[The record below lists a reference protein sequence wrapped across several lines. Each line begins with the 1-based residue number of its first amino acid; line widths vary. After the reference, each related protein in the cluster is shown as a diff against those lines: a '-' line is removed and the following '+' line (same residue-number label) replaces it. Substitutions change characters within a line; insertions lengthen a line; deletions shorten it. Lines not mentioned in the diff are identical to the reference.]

1 MSRPIPAFGEL
12 LRQQRQMR
20 GLTQARLA
28 QHAGLSV
35 RAVSDL
41 ERGRKQAPRQS
52 TLHLLIAAMHL
63 DEAAAAAFVASAAPR
78 RRAASSHVQRDN
90 LPIALTSF
98 VGREQ
103 DSADVAAAL
112 ASARLLTLVGTGGI
126 GKTRLALDVASAIA
140 ERYRNGAWL
149 VELAGLADPQL
160 LKRSPASSIF
170 TSSPVGQF

>member
-1 MSRPIPAFGEL
+1 
-12 LRQQRQMR
+12 MR

-28 QHAGLSV
+28 QDAGLSV
-35 RAVSDL
+35 RGVSDL

-52 TLHLLIAAMHL
+52 TLHLLIEALHL
-63 DEAAAAAFVASAAPR
+63 EGAAAAALVATAAPR
-78 RRAASSHVQRDN
+78 RRPEISPTKRDN

-126 GKTRLALDVASAIA
+126 GKTRLALDVAGAVS

-149 VELAGLADPQL
+149 VELAGLA
-160 LKRSPASSIF
+160 
-170 TSSPVGQF
+170 